1 MELSDILENIS
12 SEKFSEVAEA
22 LDLLSLDELLEL
34 FNLAS
39 DDNKVRIIRLLKPP
53 RAVELI
59 SNLDENVA
67 SSTLKNL
74 TDPEITY
81 FLEQLDPGVAV
92 KILEFFETELFER
105 ILLNLEPRLKTEIL
119 LILGYPEDS
128 VGRFI
133 EFNFVSA
140 RDDETVDSVIE
151 KVRTSKLDPEE
162 IDAVYLVD
170 FSGKFA
176 GVVYLPHLIKA
187 DPYRPVGNLAQD
199 TVTVQV
205 TDKVQDVIEK
215 ISETSLNAIPAL
227 DSNSKFI
234 GVVRASNLLEI
245 AGDIQAERIT
255 AFGGA
260 VNVDNLDYR
269 TNSVLEIFKSRFVWL
284 AILVIFGALVS
295 GYIQAQEEVLA
306 RAVILAAFI
315 PPIVDMGG
323 NAGSQA
329 ASYMIRA
336 LGTGEIPAYGRVL
349 LALLKK
355 DILVAL
361 LLGVCLGALEGFIT
375 MIFKDVSFEIML
387 AVVISMI
394 SVTVVG
400 SFIGFI
406 LPFLAFKARL
416 DPAVLSAPLITSIM
430 DLLGVMLYVAIAK
443 VIVF

>member
-12 SEKFSEVAEA
+12 SEKFSEVAEI
-22 LDLLSLDELLEL
+22 LDLLSLDDLVEL
-34 FNLAS
+34 FNLATE
-39 DDNKVRIIRLLKPP
+39 DNKVRILRLLKPS

-59 SNLDENVA
+59 QNLDENVA

-74 TDPEITY
+74 TDPEIT
-81 FLEQLDPGVAV
+81 FFIEHLDPRVAV

-105 ILLNLEPRLKTEIL
+105 ILLNIEPRLKAEIL
-119 LILGYPEDS
+119 LILGYPENS

-133 EFNFVSA
+133 EFNFISA
-140 RDDETVDSVIE
+140 RDNDVVNTVIE
-151 KVRTSKLDPEE
+151 KIRTSKLDPDE
-162 IDAVYLVD
+162 IDAIYLTD
-170 FSGKFA
+170 SSGGFK

-187 DPYRPVGNLAQD
+187 DPYQPVGNLTLH
-199 TVTVQV
+199 TVAVHA
-205 TDKVQDVIEK
+205 TDRVEDVIEK
-215 ISETSLNAIPAL
+215 ISDASMNAIPVIDA
-227 DSNSKFI
+227 SGKFI

-269 TNSVLEIFKSRFVWL
+269 TNSVFEIFKSRFVWL
-284 AILVIFGALVS
+284 AVLVIFGATVS
-295 GYIQAQEEVLA
+295 GYIQTQEQVLA
-306 RAVILAAFI
+306 KAVVLAAFI

-336 LGTGEIPAYGRVL
+336 LGTGEIPAYVKVL
-349 LALLKK
+349 FSLLKK
-355 DILVAL
+355 DLLVAL
-361 LLGVCLGALEGFIT
+361 LLGICLGALEGLIT
-375 MIFKDVSFEIML
+375 LIFKDVSFEIIL
-387 AVVISMI
+387 TVIISMI
-394 SVTVVG
+394 VVTVIG

-406 LPFLAFKARL
+406 LPFVAFKAKL

-430 DLLGVMLYVAIAK
+430 DLLGVVIYVGIAK
-443 VIVF
+443 LIVF